1 MTFQRYLLRLLWHWS
16 FPLVVG
22 VVLGFVAG
30 AAQLFAMADVL
41 GDSFASAVHA
51 CAAQFD
57 ETQPGSRPNSI
68 PVR

>member
-16 FPLVVG
+16 FPLLFG
-22 VVLGFVAG
+22 AALGFAAA
-30 AAQLFAMADVL
+30 AAQIVAMADVL

-51 CAAQFD
+51 CAAQFN
-57 ETQPGSRPNSI
+57 ETQPGSRPNPI